1 MNALNLFGGSGKV
14 GQLMAAIARVL
25 IPKEPS
31 PYCTGLS
38 FTPDH
43 CLDRHSREGGNPVI
57 NNRQPIPANANSNNL
72 DSRLRGNDELAE
84 PLRKNLTGLTS

>member
-43 CLDRHSREGGNPVI
+43 CLDRHSRKGGNPLI
-57 NNRQPIPANANSNNL
+57 KNNPRSRQSS
-72 DSRLRGNDELAE
+72 DVDELSETLSFNSFQHAQN
-84 PLRKNLTGLTS
+84 KTGLTS